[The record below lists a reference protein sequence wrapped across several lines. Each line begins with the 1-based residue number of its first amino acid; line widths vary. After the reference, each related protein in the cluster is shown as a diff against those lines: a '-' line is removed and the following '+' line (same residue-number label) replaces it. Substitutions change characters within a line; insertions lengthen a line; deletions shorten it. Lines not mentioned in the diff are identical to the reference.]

1 MPPGPI
7 SGVCSTGSHRPENLK
22 HCFKFMEKPDVLK
35 RMFLGSTAAVLVAAL
50 GPGLALA
57 NSFEDF
63 FTAIKRNDVEKL
75 QALAR
80 RGFDL
85 NTLDA
90 QGDHGLLLALRA
102 DAWAVAGYLI
112 AQPQV
117 QVESRSGSGETPL
130 MIAAIKG
137 RLDLA
142 RRLIE
147 RGAEVNKPGWTPL
160 HYAATFPGPS
170 APDVTRLL
178 LEHHAYIDAESPNGS
193 TPLMMAAHYG
203 NTTVVKLLLEE
214 GADPLIK
221 NQLGLTAIDFAHRA
235 NRAEAAGIIA
245 AFVRA
250 RQPRGTW

>member
-1 MPPGPI
+1 M
-7 SGVCSTGSHRPENLK
+7 
-22 HCFKFMEKPDVLK
+22 FMEKRVVFKWML
-35 RMFLGSTAAVLVAAL
+35 AAGL
-50 GPGLALA
+50 GLALA
-57 NSFEDF
+57 PGQLLASSFDAF
-63 FTAIKRNDVEKL
+63 FTAIRRNDTAAL
-75 QALAR
+75 QGLAA

-85 NTLDA
+85 NTRDA
-90 QGDHGLLLALRA
+90 QGEHGLMLALKA
-102 DAWAVAGYLI
+102 DAWAAAAYLI
-112 AQPQV
+112 GQTQV
-117 QVESRSGSGETPL
+117 QVEFRSAAGETPL

-142 RRLIE
+142 RSLIE

-160 HYAATFPGPS
+160 HYAATFPGP
-170 APDVTRLL
+170 AAIDLTRLM

-193 TPLMMAAHYG
+193 TPLMMAAQYG

-214 GADPLIK
+214 GADPLIR

-235 NRAEAAGIIA
+235 NRQEAAGIIA